1 MLKYSILFFSFL
13 LSFSGQLF
21 SEDPTSSDAPT
32 PAISESHYLQGN
44 FFNDE
49 DYFYIADEALSDSQK
64 SSVSISI
71 ALYNLNGDIVQRILQ
86 KYTDSPDY
94 TASIDSIEKKDL
106 NQDGFSDLIINLSE
120 NFAGISQINSYFVLN
135 TETEFKLLDISFK
148 QDNYSFVSD
157 SDIRV
162 SEPLYSFGTPYE
174 NDSIDDKDST
184 INPLWINHYRFN
196 KEDIQPANTEFMPYY
211 KKLLKETSKKL
222 IRTLDRIKSYKM
234 DSQSQE
240 LNQLQLNEY
249 FHDIST
255 QKLIIQRCEAVI
267 YTL

>member
-1 MLKYSILFFSFL
+1 MLKQLLFFPIFFL
-13 LSFSGQLF
+13 TFTGLVLGQDLSKSN
-21 SEDPTSSDAPT
+21 TPT
-32 PAISESHYLQGN
+32 PVITANHYVQGN
-44 FFNDE
+44 FFND
-49 DYFYIADEALSDSQK
+49 DVTFYIADEVIEDSDK
-64 SSVSISI
+64 SSITISI
-71 ALYNLNGDIVQRILQ
+71 ALFNLEGEVVQTILQ

-94 TASIDSIEKKDL
+94 TSLIHSIEQKDI
-106 NQDGFSDLIINLSE
+106 NQDNYPDLIINLSE
-120 NFAGISQINSYFVLN
+120 NFAGISQINSYFVIN

-148 QDNYSFVSD
+148 QDNYSFVSN
-157 SDIRV
+157 SAIRV

-174 NDSIDDKDST
+174 NDSLDDKQSV

-196 KEDIQPANTEFMPYY
+196 KEDIEPANTDFMPYY
-211 KKLLKETSKKL
+211 KTLLKDTSKQLSK
-222 IRTLDRIKSYKM
+222 TLDRIKSYKM
-234 DSQSQE
+234 DSQSQD